1 MNILPI
7 AFNNIAF
14 TQKKEM
20 LNNSPVIQPKYM
32 YTLDRDTVNFTAAKL
47 NKNAKA
53 AKEVNKNKVKNEES
67 KEVSIQLCS
76 DIHEE
81 AKRPANDLLCLL
93 RREFKGLVASE
104 AHPEN
109 PIRPGANGIKVRVKS
124 PRSIR
129 EKALSTDNRTK
140 DSIKGMGDVV
150 GARIVMQSSTQEDF
164 DKVFQ
169 ILGSMVEKG
178 KLKVTEVEN
187 YRLTSKDSYVS
198 QKTLDKF
205 EERCTKC
212 GQYPEI
218 KSKPIPN
225 GYTAIHITLQLEN
238 GLKAELQIMGHDTEH
253 VKEIEDFYYKLRC
266 KKDFDPK
273 YKSIEKIMKE
283 KMKNLSEFEQE
294 ALNKYIKDSY
304 IHARELPPRNSKP
317 TVKDFLPWPYFL
329 PKELSYVELYR
340 MKTICDK
347 KDKATKEAKAEKE
360 AEVAKAKKK

>member
-7 AFNNIAF
+7 AFNNITF

-20 LNNSPVIQPKYM
+20 LNNKTVIQPKYA
-32 YTLDRDTVNFTAAKL
+32 YTLEHDTVSFTAAKL

-81 AKRPANDLLCLL
+81 AKRPTNELLNLL
-93 RREFKGLVASE
+93 RREFKGLIASE
-104 AHPEN
+104 THPEN

-129 EKALSTDNRTK
+129 EKALSTGNRTK
-140 DSIKGMGDVV
+140 EDIKGMGDVV
-150 GARIVMQSSTQEDF
+150 GARIVMQSSTHKDF

-169 ILGSMVEKG
+169 VLGSMVEKG
-178 KLKVTEVEN
+178 KIKVTEVEN

-205 EERCTKC
+205 EEKCTKS

-225 GYTAIHITLQLEN
+225 GYTAIHITLQLDD
-238 GLKAELQIMGHDTEH
+238 GLKAELQIMGYDTEH

-273 YKSIEKIMKE
+273 YKPIEKIMKE
-283 KMKNLSEFEQE
+283 KMKNLSEFEKE

-304 IHARELPPRNSKP
+304 IHARELPPRNAKP

-340 MKTICDK
+340 MKTECDK
-347 KDKATKEAKAEKE
+347 KAKAAQESKEAKETL
-360 AEVAKAKKK
+360 KAKKK